1 MSNKRF
7 YQETFSQV
15 HGTREIRWEDY
26 EMTRHG
32 RNLKWVVTLAAA
44 VGLLAALSAL
54 ALAANFFG
62 LRDVLLPEKHSV
74 DVVDENGAAVPGE
87 KEFKDFVSL
96 SGWGDAPESKAL
108 AEWEAFLEG
117 YDRDGSIIAGIGN
130 EPTGFEER
138 YGHYLVYTQEMAD
151 KLEEII
157 AKYGLKLH
165 EWMEAV
171 LPETWPAAA
180 GDFFKENVTPCSG
193 YIYENGTFRFDGD
206 AALEGYGTVDYQ
218 FSRSVKGTF
227 DDVALNIGDLSDFEE
242 WGYQAADGTP
252 VTLGL
257 GARTRSLILA
267 DLGDSFVLVN
277 VLAGGASQAPSGDP
291 LEIRED
297 PFSNGPIGKAELEA
311 LADSFVY
318 SALTPVR
325 EPDLDAILEVNARQM
340 EELQNQPVEEAPE
353 AEEDPLYTRTGM
365 RSDVAREFVLLLA
378 ERIEEG
384 RKEEVADLLVY
395 PAQVEVAAGTFTVN
409 SPEEFLPYYDE
420 VIGQNRL
427 GLSTAMTWEP
437 APAEP
442 WIFGDG
448 SGLAAVADG
457 AVWFGLVEESVIR
470 VFTIQTDQAAVRAG
484 TGGADS
490 PDAGEDALYV
500 QTGVSADAGRDFVR
514 NLADLL
520 AGGKKEDIANLLT
533 YPAQVKTAGGEWI
546 VNTPE
551 EFLEHY
557 DASAGAALAADL
569 RADPEPF
576 ADGSGL
582 ASAADGA
589 VWFGQTEDGRIQIF
603 TLQSDVWL
611 WSVRYWG
618 GKP

>member
-26 EMTRHG
+26 QTMRHG
-32 RNLKWVVTLAAA
+32 KSLKWVVTLAAA

-74 DVVDENGAAVPGE
+74 DVVDENGVVVPGE
-87 KEFKDFVSL
+87 REFKDFVSL
-96 SGWGDAPESKAL
+96 SGWGDTPESRAL
-108 AEWEAFLEG
+108 AEWQAFLDG
-117 YDRDGSIIAGIGN
+117 YDQDGAIIAEIGN
-130 EPTGFEER
+130 GPTGFGGQ
-138 YGHYLVYTQEMAD
+138 YGSYLVYTQEMAD

-157 AKYGLKLH
+157 AKYNLKLH
-165 EWMEAV
+165 QWMEVV
-171 LPETWPAAA
+171 LPETWPAAV
-180 GDFFKENVTPCSG
+180 GNFYRENVTPYSG

-206 AALEGYGTVDYQ
+206 AELGSGELKGYGTIEYQ

-242 WGYQAADGTP
+242 WGYTAADGTP

-277 VLAGGASQAPSGDP
+277 VLAGKEIDDTFSSGA
-291 LEIRED
+291 
-297 PFSNGPIGKAELEA
+297 IGRAELEE

-325 EPDLDAILEVNARQM
+325 EPDQPAILAANDRYM
-340 EELQNQPVEEAPE
+340 EELQNQPVEEP
-353 AEEDPLYTRTGM
+353 AEESEDPLYVQTGIQ
-365 RSDVAREFVLLLA
+365 SEVAKDFVLLLA
-378 ERIEEG
+378 ERIEDG
-384 RKEEVADLLVY
+384 KKEEVAEQLVY
-395 PAQVEVAAGTFTVN
+395 PAQVEVSAGTFTVN

-442 WIFGDG
+442 QIFSDG
-448 SGLAAVADG
+448 SGLASAADG
-457 AVWFGLVEESVIR
+457 AVWFGLVEDGVIR
-470 VFTIQTDQAAVRAG
+470 VFTIQTDQAAVRAL
-484 TGGADS
+484 GGGGFTQ
-490 PDAGEDALYV
+490 DAGDDLY
-500 QTGVSADAGRDFVR
+500 QSLSLDEGRAFVL
-514 NLADLL
+514 NLADLVE
-520 AGGKKEDIANLLT
+520 GERKEDVASLLA
-533 YPAQVKTAGGEWI
+533 YPAKVTAPGGEWI

-557 DASAGAALAADL
+557 AATVGGSGRGTLAADL
-569 RADPEPF
+569 RADPEPVL
-576 ADGSGL
+576 DGSGDL
-582 ASAADGA
+582 ASAANGTVGFDRG
-589 VWFGQTEDGRIQIF
+589 EDGSLRVL
-603 TLQSDVWL
+603 TLQSDVWQ
-611 WSVRYWG
+611 WSIQYWG
-618 GKP
+618 EKP

>member
-1 MSNKRF
+1 MSNKQI

-32 RNLKWVVTLAAA
+32 RNLKWIVTLAAA

-74 DVVDENGAAVPGE
+74 DVLDENGVVVPGE

-96 SGWGDAPESKAL
+96 SGWGNTPESQAL

-117 YDRDGSIIAGIGN
+117 YDQDGSIIAKIGN

-157 AKYGLKLH
+157 AKYNLKLH
-165 EWMEAV
+165 EWMEVV
-171 LPETWPAAA
+171 LPETWPTAV
-180 GDFFKENVTPCSG
+180 GNFCKENVTPYSG

-206 AALEGYGTVDYQ
+206 AELGAGERMGYGTIEYQ

-242 WGYQAADGTP
+242 WGYQTADGTP
-252 VTLGL
+252 VTMGL
-257 GARTRSLILA
+257 GSHTRSLILA
-267 DLGDSFVLVN
+267 DLGDSFILVN
-277 VLAGGASQAPSGDP
+277 VLAGKEADDTFSSGAIG
-291 LEIRED
+291 RE
-297 PFSNGPIGKAELEA
+297 ELEE

-318 SALTPVR
+318 SALTPVK
-325 EPDLDAILEVNARQM
+325 EPDLDAILEINARYM
-340 EELQNQPVEEAPE
+340 EELQNQPIEEAPE
-353 AEEDPLYTRTGM
+353 ESEDPLYARTGM

-409 SPEEFLPYYDE
+409 SAEEFLPYYDE

-437 APAEP
+437 TPAESQ
-442 WIFGDG
+442 IFSDG

-470 VFTIQTDQAAVRAG
+470 VFTIQTDQAAVRSQGVG
-484 TGGADS
+484 TITQ
-490 PDAGEDALYV
+490 DAGEDALYV
-500 QTGVSADAGRDFVR
+500 QTGIFTEAGRAFIL

-520 AGGKKEDIANLLT
+520 ADGKKEDVASLLT
-533 YPAQVKTAGGEWI
+533 YPAQVKTPNGEWV

-557 DASAGAALAADL
+557 DASAGATLAADL
-569 RADPEPF
+569 REDPEPF
-576 ADGSGL
+576 VDGSGL
-582 ASAADGA
+582 ASAANGA
-589 VWFGQTEDGRIQIF
+589 VWFGQVEDGKIQVF
-603 TLQSDVWL
+603 TLQSDVWQ

-618 GKP
+618 EERP